1 MECLHTAGTVR
12 LFRTLCACFFV
23 FAIARPTAAQ
33 GATVVAGA
41 TVFSRPSEQ
50 SAVVATLD
58 AATPVEIHAT
68 VTDDP
73 NWAKVTLPGVF
84 PRVGYVE
91 RRYITPPGGQRVV
104 DQRPVMS
111 ATAVRP
117 EAPVSAG
124 PSRQEPP

>member
-84 PRVGYVE
+84 PRVGYVA
-91 RRYITPPGGQRVV
+91 RRYITTAAADSLRQPQTVTPAK
-104 DQRPVMS
+104 S
-111 ATAVRP
+111 ASP
-117 EAPVSAG
+117 
-124 PSRQEPP
+124 